1 MDNMKISIKKHLLT
15 LLAVP
20 AFALSVAGVVAVPT
34 YVSAVDTGCD
44 TAGGLSAAAEC
55 AKSED
60 QPADLFADGGVFQDI
75 TDVLLFIIGAVSV
88 VMLIIGGIRYTISQG
103 DSSAV
108 TSAKNTILYAVI
120 GLIVAILA
128 YAVIHYVIGALAAP
142 AE

>member
-1 MDNMKISIKKHLLT
+1 MKISIKKHLLT

-34 YVSAVDTGCD
+34 YAACD
-44 TAGGLSAAAEC
+44 TAGGLSSAAEC

-120 GLIVAILA
+120 GLVVAILA

>member
-1 MDNMKISIKKHLLT
+1 MKISIKKHLLT

-20 AFALSVAGVVAVPT
+20 AFALSVAGVVTVPT
-34 YVSAVDTGCD
+34 YVSAVADSGCN
-44 TAGGLSAAAEC
+44 TSGGLSAAAEC

-120 GLIVAILA
+120 GLVVAILA

>member
-1 MDNMKISIKKHLLT
+1 MKISIKKHMLT

-34 YVSAVDTGCD
+34 YAACD
-44 TAGGLSAAAEC
+44 TSGGLSSAAEC

-88 VMLIIGGIRYTISQG
+88 VMLIIGGIRYTTSQG
-103 DSSAV
+103 DKTAV
-108 TSAKNTILYAVI
+108 EGAKNTILYSII
-120 GLIVAILA
+120 GIMVAILA
-128 YAVIHYVIGALAAP
+128 YAAVNFVISSFVKTD
-142 AE
+142 E

>member
-1 MDNMKISIKKHLLT
+1 MKISIKKHLLT

-34 YVSAVDTGCD
+34 YAACD
-44 TAGGLSAAAEC
+44 TSGGLSSAAEC

-88 VMLIIGGIRYTISQG
+88 VMIIFGGIKYTISQG

-120 GLIVAILA
+120 GLVVAILA
-128 YAVIHYVIGALAAP
+128 YAVIHYVIGAFATP
-142 AE
+142 SE